1 MNEKKY
7 RKHLE
12 KIQSRLKNFSA
23 PEAKHDVKQDSRR
36 G

>member
-1 MNEKKY
+1 MDEKKY

-12 KIQSRLKNFSA
+12 KIQSKLKRFSP
-23 PEAKHDVKQDSRR
+23 PEARHDVKQAPKR